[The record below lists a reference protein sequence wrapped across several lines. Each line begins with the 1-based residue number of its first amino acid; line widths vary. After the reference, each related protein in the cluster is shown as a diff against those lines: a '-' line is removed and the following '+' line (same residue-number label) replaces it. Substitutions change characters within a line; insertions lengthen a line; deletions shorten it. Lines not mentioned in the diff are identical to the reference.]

1 MNQFHGHEIAIIGMT
16 GRFPGAKDIEQFW
29 DNLKHGI
36 ESIRFFSREEL
47 LAAGI
52 EAEQVDDPNYVPAKG
67 MVDGADMFDA
77 AFFGYSKRE
86 AEVTDPQQRL
96 FLECSHEALEH
107 AGYDP
112 EQYRGR
118 IGVYGGSN
126 LSTYLYFNLFP
137 NQEIINAVGLT
148 SVVMGNDKDHLATRV
163 SYKLNLTGPSVCV
176 QTACS
181 TSLVAIHTACQAI
194 ISGECDIALAGGVSI
209 GVPRISGY
217 QYQEGSIAS
226 PDGHCRAFDARS
238 GGTVSSSGVGVVV
251 LKLLE
256 DALADGDTIHAV
268 IRGSAINNDGANK
281 IGYTAPSAE
290 GQAAAISEAMAV
302 AKVPAESI
310 SYVEAHGTATNLG
323 DPIEILGLTKAFRTR
338 TEAEGF
344 CAIGSVKTNVGH
356 LDTAAGV
363 TGLIKTA
370 LSLKHQLLPPS
381 LHFELPNP
389 KIDFVNSPF
398 YVNNK
403 LSPWLSEKG
412 PRRAGVSSF
421 GMGGTN
427 AHVILEEA
435 PASVPTGPSR
445 DLQLLMLSAKTST
458 ALEAVT
464 ERLLRHFEQHPQ
476 VSLADTAYTLQVGR
490 ASHPFRRL
498 VPCRDVE
505 EAKRMLRDRP
515 SDRVINGAA
524 DMARRPAVLLFSG
537 SGAEE
542 LRRTAQELYASESAF
557 RQQFDRLR
565 EVFLAVTGQNL
576 DLALSA
582 PQQQTE
588 DAVLFVLKYALA
600 KLWLDW
606 GLQPE
611 ALIGHGVGSFVAAA
625 LAQVLTVQDALV
637 LVTER
642 ARLLGALPQV
652 TALEVPLSAAELA
665 PVLGSEL
672 SVVEA
677 AGPHCTVIAGPQ
689 ASIEEFQRD
698 LADFNVRCTVVT
710 ERFTLPPAISEA
722 TVGAFMEKLQVV
734 RLHEPQLPVLC
745 STMRDWLS
753 VEQATDARF
762 WAEQLRTPV
771 SLADGLQ
778 AWAQKSAHLY
788 LEIGTLGFL
797 GEQVRSMLPEGQV
810 GALWTTVRVENAPC
824 SAAEHLQVIWG
835 KIWLQGGMVD
845 GAGYHNGE
853 ARRRIP
859 LPTYP
864 FERQSY
870 WVEPIVQPFTAG
882 VSAKRTDEAVLL
894 DTDNEIELNIAK
906 IWSELLGINQVT
918 LDDDF
923 YRLGGDSLLS
933 IQMIARI
940 KKLYPVELDM
950 RQLVE
955 ATTIGEFAEIVEL
968 ALIEELERL

>member
-1 MNQFHGHEIAIIGMT
+1 MNQFHGHEIAVIGMT

-29 DNLKHGI
+29 DNLKNGI

-52 EAEQVDDPNYVPAKG
+52 PAEQVDDPNYVPAKG
-67 MVDGADMFDA
+67 VLDGADMFDA
-77 AFFGYSKRE
+77 AFFGFSKRE

-112 EQYRGR
+112 GQYRGR

-137 NQEIINAVGLT
+137 NQEIINSVGLT

-209 GVPRISGY
+209 GVPQISGY
-217 QYQEGSIAS
+217 PYQEGSIAS

-238 GGTVSSSGVGVVV
+238 GGTVSSNGVGVVV

-338 TEAEGF
+338 TEAKEF

-356 LDTAAGV
+356 LDAAAGV

-445 DLQLLMLSAKTST
+445 GLQLLMLSAKTST

-464 ERLLRHFEQHPQ
+464 ERLLRYFEQHPQ

-498 VPCRDVE
+498 VLCRDVE
-505 EAKRMLRDRP
+505 EAKRMLRERP
-515 SDRVINGAA
+515 SDRVINGAS
-524 DMARRPAVLLFSG
+524 DMARRPAVLLFPG

-557 RQQFDRLR
+557 RQQLDKLR

-576 DLALSA
+576 DIALSA

-588 DAVLFVLKYALA
+588 DAVLFVLEYALA

-611 ALIGHGVGSFVAAA
+611 ALIGHGVGSFVSAA

-642 ARLLGALPQV
+642 ARLLGALPQAV
-652 TALEVPLSAAELA
+652 ALEVPLSAAELA

-672 SVVEA
+672 SVVEEV
-677 AGPHCTVIAGPQ
+677 GPHRTIIAGPR
-689 ASIEEFQRD
+689 AAIEEFQRD

-710 ERFTLPPAISEA
+710 ERFTLPSAISDA
-722 TVGAFMEKLQVV
+722 TVGAFWEKLQVV

-771 SLADGLQ
+771 SFSDGLQ
-778 AWAQKSAHLY
+778 DWAKKSAHLY
-788 LEIGTLGFL
+788 LEIGTMGFL
-797 GEQVRSMLPEGQV
+797 GERVRSMLPAEQA
-810 GALWTTVRVENAPC
+810 GALWTSVRDENAPWT
-824 SAAEHLQVIWG
+824 AAEHLQVIWG
-835 KIWLQGGMVD
+835 EIWLQGGVVD
-845 GAGYHNGE
+845 GAGYHRGE

-864 FERQSY
+864 FERQSF
-870 WVEPIVQPFTAG
+870 WVGQIVQPFAAG
-882 VSAKRTDEAVLL
+882 VSAKGTDEEVLL

-906 IWSELLGINQVT
+906 IWSELLGIKQVT

-923 YRLGGDSLLS
+923 YELGGDSLLS
-933 IQMIARI
+933 IQLIARI

-955 ATTIGEFAEIVEL
+955 ATKIGEFAEIVEL